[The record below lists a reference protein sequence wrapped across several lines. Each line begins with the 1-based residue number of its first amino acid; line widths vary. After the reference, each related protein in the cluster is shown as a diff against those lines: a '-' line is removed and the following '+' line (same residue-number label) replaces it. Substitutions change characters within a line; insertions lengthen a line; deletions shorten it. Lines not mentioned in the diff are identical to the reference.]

1 MNTTMKILNAA
12 KFWPCYKD
20 LGVCNKG
27 NSCAHKCQSI
37 ASKLAIFPE
46 AELYTVDSG
55 HRPLP
60 SRADKTGF
68 ELLYG
73 RKKRK
78 SIKANGQSNLIFLAN
93 WVESRVVLPR

>member
-1 MNTTMKILNAA
+1 MNTTMEILNAA

-46 AELYTVDSG
+46 G
-55 HRPLP
+55 
-60 SRADKTGF
+60 
-68 ELLYG
+68 
-73 RKKRK
+73 
-78 SIKANGQSNLIFLAN
+78 LARLN
-93 WVESRVVLPR
+93 CIP